1 MLLEVTG
8 ICKLLK
14 NIQCLLEEH
23 VHVSHC
29 LVLFFFDLGE
39 LVRSPASWNLAR
51 RWRLR
56 IACFCP
62 ILLPCHISCIQDSS
76 QDHWTLIWEFD
87 IIQNECLGKRTQIL
101 PLFFFFYSELLYL
114 SQNTALVHFLSV
126 MKKLPSFESLS
137 ISWQLVWNYVIATYR
152 NELLIKSPA
161 ERIAISVLETGLFI
175 RSFRLH
181 HGIKALHEQATYWN
195 VLYRSWK
202 HLHKTKV

>member
-1 MLLEVTG
+1 M
-8 ICKLLK
+8 
-14 NIQCLLEEH
+14 EEH

-29 LVLFFFDLGE
+29 LVPFFFGLGE
-39 LVRSPASWNLAR
+39 LVKSPAPWNLAR

-62 ILLPCHISCIQDSS
+62 VLLPCHISCIQDSS
-76 QDHWTLIWEFD
+76 QDHWTLIREFD
-87 IIQNECLGKRTQIL
+87 IIQNECLGERTQIL

-161 ERIAISVLETGLFI
+161 ERIAISVLETDLLSDPLGFI
-175 RSFRLH
+175 MVSKRFMSKPPTEMYYTEVENTFTRLKFK
-181 HGIKALHEQATYWN
+181 IIP
-195 VLYRSWK
+195 
-202 HLHKTKV
+202 